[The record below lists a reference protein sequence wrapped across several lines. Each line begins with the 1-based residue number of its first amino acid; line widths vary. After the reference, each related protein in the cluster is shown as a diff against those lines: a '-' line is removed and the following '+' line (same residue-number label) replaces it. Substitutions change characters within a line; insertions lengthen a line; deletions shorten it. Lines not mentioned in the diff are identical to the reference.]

1 MGLICYQV
9 RHGYLYHFDKD
20 NTIGASLAH
29 YGEWAEAEIYLLS
42 KILQKGDV
50 VLDIGANVGTHALG
64 FARLV
69 TLEGRVIAFDAQQNI
84 FQILSTNMIV
94 NQMYNVQCLNVMMGA
109 EIGIRHIP
117 ASSITDATNF
127 GAMSFLEYKNSNS
140 QALNPININRLLPIT
155 MITVDSL
162 SLERCALIKVDVEGM
177 ELDVFQGAVK
187 TIERCRPTIYF
198 EQTGEKNLAEI
209 LTFFRDCEYGLFWH
223 VSNPFNAANFNNNP
237 NNIFGGTCETNII
250 ALPKE
255 RIEQATKLG
264 VEADPLM
271 EPVFTPPIPSL
282 AIQGWN
288 LPQDAYKDLEQTKKQ
303 LLITDSNYVPSEQL
317 EKLQREYND
326 LREDRIKAQEIMEN
340 QAREIARLNSL
351 VNKL

>member
-1 MGLICYQV
+1 MGLVCYQV

-20 NTIGASLAH
+20 NTIGASLAY

-42 KILQKGDV
+42 KILQKGDQ
-50 VLDIGANVGTHALG
+50 VLDIGANVGTHTLA

-69 TLEGRVIAFDAQQNI
+69 TPQGRVMAFDAQQNI
-84 FQILSTNMIV
+84 FQVLSANMII
-94 NQMYNVQCLNVMMGA
+94 NQMYNVQCLNVMMGS
-109 EIGIRHIP
+109 EIGVRHIP
-117 ASSITDATNF
+117 ASSIADATNF
-127 GAMSFLEYKNSNS
+127 GAMSFVEYKNSNS
-140 QALNPININRLLPIT
+140 QALSPIKTNRLLPIT

-177 ELDVFQGAVK
+177 ELDVFQGAIQ
-187 TIERCRPTIYF
+187 TIQRCRPTIYF

-209 LTFFRDCEYGLFWH
+209 LSFFRDCEYGLFWH
-223 VSNPFNAANFNNNP
+223 VSNPFNAANFNKNS

-264 VEADPLM
+264 VEADRLM
-271 EPVFTPPIPSL
+271 EPVFSPPIPSL
-282 AIQGWN
+282 AVQGWN
-288 LPQDAYKDLEQTKKQ
+288 LPQDAYKDLEQPKKPFM
-303 LLITDSNYVPSEQL
+303 ITDNNSVPSEQL
-317 EKLQREYND
+317 EKLQLEYND

-340 QAREIARLNSL
+340 QAREITRLNSL
-351 VNKL
+351 VNS

>member
-50 VLDIGANVGTHALG
+50 VLDIG
-64 FARLV
+64 
-69 TLEGRVIAFDAQQNI
+69 
-84 FQILSTNMIV
+84 
-94 NQMYNVQCLNVMMGA
+94 
-109 EIGIRHIP
+109 
-117 ASSITDATNF
+117 
-127 GAMSFLEYKNSNS
+127 
-140 QALNPININRLLPIT
+140 
-155 MITVDSL
+155 
-162 SLERCALIKVDVEGM
+162 
-177 ELDVFQGAVK
+177 
-187 TIERCRPTIYF
+187 
-198 EQTGEKNLAEI
+198 
-209 LTFFRDCEYGLFWH
+209 
-223 VSNPFNAANFNNNP
+223 
-237 NNIFGGTCETNII
+237 
-250 ALPKE
+250 
-255 RIEQATKLG
+255 
-264 VEADPLM
+264 
-271 EPVFTPPIPSL
+271 
-282 AIQGWN
+282 WN

-303 LLITDSNYVPSEQL
+303 LLITDNNYVPSEQL